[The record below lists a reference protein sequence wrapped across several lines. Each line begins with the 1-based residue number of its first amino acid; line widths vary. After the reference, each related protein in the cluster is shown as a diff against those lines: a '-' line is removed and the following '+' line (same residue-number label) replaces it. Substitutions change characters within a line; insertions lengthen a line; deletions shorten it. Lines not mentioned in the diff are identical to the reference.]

1 MKLFKKLTAAALAGV
16 MALSMLTGCA
26 LGDAAKENAMLKAL
40 QTVGNMYDSVD
51 GVKVSEDKD
60 LSKKAHSVFSAFK
73 AAEGD
78 AWNAEKPDDENLN
91 MFIAKVTYKEIPY
104 IVAVT
109 KMPKNAKDSINW
121 GYAAAF
127 SEFLLLEAGHEVVGF
142 DGLGGKAVVVPP
154 AGEGGGD
161 GEAAG
166 NELLQLSA
174 LDGQDGLAHGA
185 EDLIGQGQSQRG
197 GAGQS
202 GCRDVVMSHR
212 EYLSF

>member
-1 MKLFKKLTAAALAGV
+1 MKLFKKLAAAALAGV
-16 MALSMLTGCA
+16 MALSLLTGCA

-60 LSKKAHSVFSAFK
+60 LSKKAHGVFSAFK

-78 AWNAEKPDDENLN
+78 AWKAENPDDENLN

-121 GYAAAF
+121 GYAAARIF
-127 SEFLLLEAGHEVVGF
+127 EGFDGYRCIEWDNEDKTSGKLKVGF
-142 DGLGGKAVVVPP
+142 DVMNDAKLTDAQ
-154 AGEGGGD
+154 ER
-161 GEAAG
+161 
-166 NELLQLSA
+166 
-174 LDGQDGLAHGA
+174 A
-185 EDLIGQGQSQRG
+185 EDYMVVFAKCLD
-197 GAGQS
+197 S
-202 GCRDVVMSHR
+202 GTGSGSHA
-212 EYLSF
+212 